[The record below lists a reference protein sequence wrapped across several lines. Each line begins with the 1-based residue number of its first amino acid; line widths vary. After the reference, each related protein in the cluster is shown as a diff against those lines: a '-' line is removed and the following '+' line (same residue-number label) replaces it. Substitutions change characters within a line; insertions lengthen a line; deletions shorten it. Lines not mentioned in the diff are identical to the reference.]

1 MAIGRSFQPNLL
13 TRGSTDQAIITG
25 ASSAIAYQAYSAGD
39 ALVTSVASRLGR
51 SDEPNASR
59 RLAVAGVA
67 GAVSAG
73 AAFAL
78 RVARARTRPESN
90 RAPSRTD
97 TWADRWSQCGGNCGF
112 ARSAKW
118 PRLAACRCSDGGRA
132 WFLGDNAT
140 VGSQSLV
147 RRPMV
152 KLQRRSSSRGSS
164 SLKTKFGK

>member
-1 MAIGRSFQPNLL
+1 MDRSASAGIVGAAMAIGRSFQPNLL

-78 RVARARTRPESN
+78 RWREHEPDLRAIVIFP
-90 RAPSRTD
+90 
-97 TWADRWSQCGGNCGF
+97 
-112 ARSAKW
+112 
-118 PRLAACRCSDGGRA
+118 
-132 WFLGDNAT
+132 
-140 VGSQSLV
+140 
-147 RRPMV
+147 
-152 KLQRRSSSRGSS
+152 
-164 SLKTKFGK
+164 